1 MAVWLV
7 RAGSRGETETFA
19 LEHGVAAIGW
29 DELPDVSGIASR
41 EQLADLMRQTYPD
54 AKPQRIQ
61 NSVAQVWAFAR
72 TIAVG
77 DLVTLPLKR
86 RSAVAFG
93 EVTGGYAYRSE
104 NPAGARHVRPV
115 RWHPEIPRSRI
126 GQDLLYSLG
135 AFLTVCRIERNDA
148 ERRLRALL
156 EGKPADEPPQSEW
169 QAPADLNRYSQD
181 QIRDSIGR
189 RWKGHELATLVEQ
202 LLVAQA
208 YTTRRPPEGPDGGV
222 DILAG
227 QGALG
232 FDRPR
237 LAVQVK
243 SSDTPVD
250 VKDVREFQTA
260 TKNFGADFGLFV
272 SWGGFR
278 RSVEKEVLRHFFDI
292 RLWDADDLVE
302 EILDHY
308 DRLPEDVQA
317 ELPLK
322 RIWVLAGE
330 SES

>member
-7 RAGSRGETETFA
+7 RAGSRGETEGFA
-19 LEHGVAAIGW
+19 LEHGVAAVGW
-29 DELPDVSGIASR
+29 DEIPDVSGVGSR
-41 EQLADLMRQTYPD
+41 EQLAELMRQAYPD
-54 AKPQRIQ
+54 SKPQRLQ
-61 NSVAQVWAFAR
+61 NLVAQVWAFAH
-72 TIAVG
+72 TISIG

-86 RSAVAFG
+86 RAAIAFG
-93 EVTGGYAYRSE
+93 QVTGPYTYQPD
-104 NPAGARHVRPV
+104 NPLGAKHVRAV
-115 RWHPEIPRSRI
+115 RWQPEIPRSRI
-126 GQDLLYSLG
+126 AQDLLYSLG

-156 EGKPADEPPQSEW
+156 EGRSPDSPPQGEW
-169 QAPADLNRYSQD
+169 PAPADLDRYSRD
-181 QIRDSIGR
+181 QIRDAIGR
-189 RWKGHELATLVEQ
+189 RWKGHELAALVEQ
-202 LLVAQA
+202 LLIAQA

-243 SSDTPVD
+243 SSDTAVD
-250 VKDVREFQTA
+250 VKEVREFQTA

-302 EILDHY
+302 EILEQY
-308 DRLPEDVQA
+308 DRLAEDVQA

-330 SES
+330 SEA

>member
-1 MAVWLV
+1 MVK
-7 RAGSRGETETFA
+7 F
-19 LEHGVAAIGW
+19 
-29 DELPDVSGIASR
+29 
-41 EQLADLMRQTYPD
+41 
-54 AKPQRIQ
+54 
-61 NSVAQVWAFAR
+61 
-72 TIAVG
+72 
-77 DLVTLPLKR
+77 
-86 RSAVAFG
+86 
-93 EVTGGYAYRSE
+93 
-104 NPAGARHVRPV
+104 
-115 RWHPEIPRSRI
+115 
-126 GQDLLYSLG
+126 DLLL
-135 AFLTVCRIERNDA
+135 
-148 ERRLRALL
+148 
-156 EGKPADEPPQSEW
+156 P
-169 QAPADLNRYSQD
+169 
-181 QIRDSIGR
+181 
-189 RWKGHELATLVEQ
+189 
-202 LLVAQA
+202 
-208 YTTRRPPEGPDGGV
+208 PDGGV

-272 SWGGFR
+272 SWGGFK

-317 ELPLK
+317 DLPLK